1 MNTVDLKKIKIQDS
15 FWSKHVDL
23 VRKEIIPYQWD
34 AMNDRIPDAEPSHS
48 VDNFAIAAG
57 LKEGKFY
64 GAVFQDTDVAKWL
77 EAVGFSLAA
86 YPDEELEKTADE
98 VIGIIEKAQC
108 EDGYLDTYFI
118 LEKPDMRW
126 KNLCEGHELY
136 TAGHLMEAAVAY
148 YYGTGKRKLLD
159 VATRLADL
167 ICQTFGPEEHKMHGY
182 PGHPEVEVGLIKLYY
197 ATGNRSYLDMA
208 KYFVD
213 IRGVGENYFLKE
225 MNEPDYEPVFPD
237 FHDYDL
243 LYAQSHLPVREQKK
257 AEGHAVRAVYLYSA
271 MADLAREYQD
281 EGLLEACRTLWNNM
295 VNRRMYIT
303 GGIGS
308 SGLLERFTTDYDL
321 PNDCNYS
328 ESCASI
334 GLAMFGNRMAAIT
347 KDASYIDVVERALYN
362 TVLAGLALDGK
373 SFFYVNPL
381 EVWPDNCMPRT
392 SREHVKPVRQKWF
405 GVACCPPNI
414 ARTLASMGQY
424 IYGRDEEC
432 IYLNLF
438 ISNDAVINVGEKE
451 IKVSMETK
459 FPYENVCRVSVSNV
473 PEDGIKIAIRKPDYA
488 SDYQVAVDGR
498 KAEIEVLKG
507 YVYLELKEN
516 SDIQIFFEAPARF
529 VRANP
534 LVRADSGKIALM
546 RGPLVYCLEEIDNGA
561 NLSALYVDAKT
572 DIREE
577 KSELFGGSILLHF
590 HGKRIVDTE
599 WKEDELYAEHPI
611 RWEET
616 ELTAVPYAY
625 WNNRGMGEMS
635 VWIKEIL

>member
-281 EGLLEACRTLWNNM
+281 EGLLEACKSLWNNM

-334 GLAMFGNRMAAIT
+334 GLAMFGNRMASIT
-347 KDASYIDVVERALYN
+347 KDASYMDVVERALYN
-362 TVLAGLALDGK
+362 TVLAGIALDGK

-473 PEDGIKIAIRKPDYA
+473 PENGIKIAIRKPDYA
-488 SDYQVAVDGR
+488 RNYQVAVDGR

-507 YVYLELKEN
+507 YVYLELKED